1 MTTHMYFQLVVKR
14 WRNEKIRINHDERR
28 SLSSPSCLK
37 ARYNTQHVGVST
49 KDPEDEEAFLAHI
62 ELSKDLARKVTR
74 SEVK

>member
-1 MTTHMYFQLVVKR
+1 MKKYELALTQKEVYHL
-14 WRNEKIRINHDERR
+14 HDVLMQDIL
-28 SLSSPSCLK
+28 LSAL
-37 ARYNTQHVGVST
+37 GVST

>member
-1 MTTHMYFQLVVKR
+1 MKKYELVLTKKEVYHL
-14 WRNEKIRINHDERR
+14 HDVLMQDII
-28 SLSSPSCLK
+28 LS
-37 ARYNTQHVGVST
+37 TWGVST

>member
-1 MTTHMYFQLVVKR
+1 MSVQERGGGMKKYELIMTREEVYHLHRVLMQDIL
-14 WRNEKIRINHDERR
+14 
-28 SLSSPSCLK
+28 LS
-37 ARYNTQHVGVST
+37 TWGVST

>member
-1 MTTHMYFQLVVKR
+1 MTREEVYHLHRVLMQD
-14 WRNEKIRINHDERR
+14 II
-28 SLSSPSCLK
+28 LS
-37 ARYNTQHVGVST
+37 TWGVST